1 MRRSEAED
9 AGGLTPVKDDNE
21 AAPHFPRRTL
31 LVFNCFDY
39 IIRRHCQGYYVIGQC
54 DLSCHGRQRLACAI
68 GKKRLASDH
77 TALQHLQDRLK
88 QYKAVAYH
96 HGII

>member
-31 LVFNCFDY
+31 LVFNCFDDK
-39 IIRRHCQGYYVIGQC
+39 IRASPRQKAKPLCFIPP
-54 DLSCHGRQRLACAI
+54 SESPAPGRDPFPSARGRPGAPVPQARGWSGCI
-68 GKKRLASDH
+68 K
-77 TALQHLQDRLK
+77 
-88 QYKAVAYH
+88 
-96 HGII
+96 